1 MSRNS
6 IDIRI
11 TGALMDGEGVTHV
24 IDETTEAETIFCVSF
39 RDVPNSSDVEISTKI
54 LGGFCR
60 CHMTAILAAFAKS
73 FGIEALTDSLDDLC
87 GFLERQEGEKSDAE

>member
-11 TGALMDGEGVTHV
+11 TGALTDGEGVTHV
-24 IDETTEAETIFCVSF
+24 IDETTEAETVFCISF
-39 RDVPNSSDVEISTKI
+39 RDLPDSSDAEISTKI

-60 CHMTAILAAFAKS
+60 CHMSAILAAFAKS
-73 FGIEALTDSLDDLC
+73 FGIEALTDSLEDLC
-87 GFLERQEGEKSDAE
+87 DCLDQEAEKQDDE

>member
-24 IDETTEAETIFCVSF
+24 IDEITEFCISF
-39 RDVPNSSDVEISTKI
+39 RDVPNSSDAEISTKI